1 MEVCLDVYRC
11 IRHGTNL
18 CLNINVSTFI
28 YVTRKSRLVSRNGG
42 HGHWSTD
49 GCNLKSGNQTHSIC
63 ECTHMTNFAI
73 LMSPYVEVCLSES
86 PTNPELYI
94 ALYTTIYIYLY
105 AYIRCTNYLQSLH
118 ILILFNYNVVSSK
131 CSRAVSL
138 NNALHKR

>member
-49 GCNLKSGNQTHSIC
+49 GCNLKTGNQTHSIC

-86 PTNPELYI
+86 PTNPDLYSLFKCHQLQHTPHYI
-94 ALYTTIYIYLY
+94 FTYTLKFGVLIICKVYIYWY
-105 AYIRCTNYLQSLH
+105 YLIIMWSVQ
-118 ILILFNYNVVSSK
+118 NVREQ
-131 CSRAVSL
+131 CP
-138 NNALHKR
+138 